1 MKKLLALAAP
11 PVSLAAAFSAELY
24 RYVFCKKGSPLLSR
38 LLDKKGHREDYYLHR
53 DGSAQALRELPQRRF
68 EIFSPRGETLRGFYI
83 PCGGSGGKK
92 LAFIVHGYRSE
103 HAETAGMYI
112 DYYASRG
119 FDVFC
124 CDNTAAGESGG
135 RHIGFDVF
143 ESADCLRWLDF
154 LRVRFG
160 EDIQIILH
168 GFSMGGATVLKMS
181 AFCPDTVKFIVADSA
196 YADARELLRGQLGPL
211 FWPMRL
217 LNRAIAG
224 YDLSETRVRPSLENC
239 SLPILFVHGRDDSAV
254 PFANGPALRRIYQG
268 PKDCLF
274 AEGARH
280 VETMHVAPAAYAQK
294 LDAFTARYIRG

>member
-68 EIFSPRGETLRGFYI
+68 DIFSPRGETLRGFYI

-154 LRVRFG
+154 LRVR
-160 EDIQIILH
+160 
-168 GFSMGGATVLKMS
+168 M
-181 AFCPDTVKFIVADSA
+181 
-196 YADARELLRGQLGPL
+196 
-211 FWPMRL
+211 
-217 LNRAIAG
+217 
-224 YDLSETRVRPSLENC
+224 
-239 SLPILFVHGRDDSAV
+239 
-254 PFANGPALRRIYQG
+254 
-268 PKDCLF
+268 
-274 AEGARH
+274 AEG
-280 VETMHVAPAAYAQK
+280 
-294 LDAFTARYIRG
+294 TAGRPGNVRVLSGGSGGKFVKP